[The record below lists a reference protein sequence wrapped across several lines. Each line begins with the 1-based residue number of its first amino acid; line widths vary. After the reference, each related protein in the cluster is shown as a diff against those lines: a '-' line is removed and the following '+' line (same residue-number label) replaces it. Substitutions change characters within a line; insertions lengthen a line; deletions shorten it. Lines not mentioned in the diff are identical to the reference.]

1 MQLFIVGNRTNTYY
15 FANNN
20 ARHFA
25 FNADERFLPIYQFA
39 DEANNKIAQLDEFA
53 DKFLVK
59 CTLGQTIS
67 RYMVLVASEQKLL
80 MMRPYQPRSHGA
92 KAGAAVFGF

>member
-1 MQLFIVGNRTNTYY
+1 MQAAGAEV
-15 FANNN
+15 

-39 DEANNKIAQLDEFA
+39 DEANNKITQLEEFA

-80 MMRPYQPRSHGA
+80 MMRPLPSCLSAPVTICQFTSTCSAVPYR
-92 KAGAAVFGF
+92 AA